1 MNAAHVA
8 VNMHKPLLVA
18 GLLVSL
24 LLAGCASSDGGDTTP
39 AASYTVPIKGAH
51 NVNGD
56 DRTITLKVTQDG
68 KELGSGTYSTAGQA
82 ASEGTK
88 DSDFKSVFSVKAA
101 AGPVK
106 IQVFEGNNPLNFKSI
121 DPAKCTGPDFK
132 VHVIDDAVHLWSN
145 CD

>member
-1 MNAAHVA
+1 
-8 VNMHKPLLVA
+8 MHKSLLVA

-24 LLAGCASSDGGDTTP
+24 LLAGCTSEGEDDEP
-39 AASYTVPIKGAH
+39 AATYTVPILGAH
-51 NVNGD
+51 NVNGA
-56 DRTITLKVTQDG
+56 DRTIMLKVSQG
-68 KELGSGTYSTAGQA
+68 GEELGSGTYSTAGQA

-88 DSDFKSVFSVKAA
+88 DSDFKSVFSVKAT
-101 AGPVK
+101 AGAVK

-121 DPAKCTGPDFK
+121 DPSKCTGPDFK